1 MVFVIPQSNPVF
13 CYTEWTAFFMLQYN
27 ACTLHGGKG
36 QEQREYALAS
46 LKSGTKDI
54 LVATNVAGRGIDI
67 KDVSMV
73 INYDMAKSIEGNV
86 TCLLTFHIRCIHVC
100 SEHVLKLLPV
110 CIYTCATTWE
120 PMNGLWLNLMWEIFT
135 KIMHTLSED
144 PYVFLHV
151 LPACISLPI
160 ILCEKIFKR
169 SVFCF

>member
-1 MVFVIPQSNPVF
+1 
-13 CYTEWTAFFMLQYN
+13 MLQYN

-86 TCLLTFHIRCIHVC
+86 TCLLTFHIRCIHVF
-100 SEHVLKLLPV
+100 SQQVLKLLRV
-110 CIYTCATTWE
+110 CVYTSATT
-120 PMNGLWLNLMWEIFT
+120 
-135 KIMHTLSED
+135 
-144 PYVFLHV
+144 
-151 LPACISLPI
+151 
-160 ILCEKIFKR
+160 
-169 SVFCF
+169 